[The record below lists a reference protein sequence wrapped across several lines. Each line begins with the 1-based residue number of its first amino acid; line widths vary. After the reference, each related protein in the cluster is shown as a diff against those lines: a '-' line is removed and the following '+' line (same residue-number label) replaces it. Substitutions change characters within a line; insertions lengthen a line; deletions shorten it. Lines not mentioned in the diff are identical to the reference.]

1 MGIFLTN
8 SKPFCICFVFWW
20 GLTRALLKV
29 LRIFTCLNPVRASS
43 WLLVYLVYCE
53 PVVACLSRGQVCFR
67 HSIFNNFLLWC
78 LVFCLFQSGSLLWGM
93 RRKCASLTQTLLNKL
108 KSCWRTITLLYAV
121 LCLGGVLHV
130 VTWEVSS
137 KALFV
142 WGLFFCVTL
151 KMNADRDVVHVYTVL
166 RVALPFLSCIE
177 PEDRDSSV
185 FRNVG
190 DFSSRHCGIFHKTW
204 FRHCRS

>member
-1 MGIFLTN
+1 MGIFLT
-8 SKPFCICFVFWW
+8 SICFVFWW

-29 LRIFTCLNPVRASS
+29 LRIFTCSNPVRASS
-43 WLLVYLVYCE
+43 WLLVCLVYCE
-53 PVVACLSRGQVCFR
+53 PVSFR
-67 HSIFNNFLLWC
+67 HSIFNHFLLWC
-78 LVFCLFQSGSLLWGM
+78 CVFCLVQSGSLLWGM

-108 KSCWRTITLLYAV
+108 KSCWRTITVLYAV
-121 LCLGGVLHV
+121 LCLGVLHV

-151 KMNADRDVVHVYTVL
+151 KMNADRDVVHVCTIL
-166 RVALPFLSCIE
+166 RVALLFLSCME